1 MKADMLDQLEETIS
15 QEMAKLRA
23 ELGDEKFEEVE
34 NEILR
39 NEQKTIDYY
48 PEERVAHDEL

>member
-1 MKADMLDQLEETIS
+1 MLDQLEETIS